1 MNIFF
6 QRLAQF
12 ITGHYRLLALASVT
26 LAIISVSLVL
36 RIEFKTD
43 MLDVLPS
50 NDPNITR
57 FKDFLEDFG
66 SADNLIIAIET
77 KDGNVF
83 EHIDVVENLAEKLTS
98 SEYVEYVD
106 YNALKFKPELLLKRF
121 PLFLGP
127 AESDELDKRLSQA
140 GMEEQ
145 LGKNRETLFSPVSS
159 PVAADLI
166 SKDPLDLGSI
176 VLKSISKK
184 GFSGQGGYYMDKGQT
199 MLLMF
204 VKPKKTA
211 RDMAFIEEFSTEMNS
226 IIGSALDGTEGVTIG
241 LTGPYAFAM
250 EAHSSLKDEIVT
262 NFITSSI
269 VIVLLF
275 QFVYRKRLLVLILTA
290 ITLTIALLY
299 TLAFAYAFFGGL
311 NMVSCVVIVMLMGM
325 GIDYIIHVFNR
336 WEEEYR
342 ASGDC
347 GKSLEAAF
355 TKVLPGVVVGSVTTS
370 LAFFSILFTDFKGM
384 YEFGIVAGIG
394 VLACLLTTVFF
405 MCPAAVLFAPRL
417 VSKSPSKRNLSKSA
431 GAVLRRPAL
440 FLSIGAAALII
451 SLIFIPELRFDSD
464 PESIGKSDSPVFA
477 LEKRISSAFK
487 TGENPLI
494 VVNESASSEELLSAY
509 DQLEFSLKRLEAES
523 KIGSYSS
530 LSLFLPP
537 PTQQRAAIERTDKR
551 LGAGELKGRFLK
563 ALKAN
568 GFKTGAYQ
576 KKYIEQVE
584 QAYNNK
590 SLITLSELEANS
602 DKKIRLFYNSERV
615 KTASYIFPK
624 EKWDDASI
632 KTVSD
637 EISKVPGTSITGA
650 PVMLRTLKNALIKD
664 ISIASAI
671 TYLVITFI
679 FWFQFKKLKW
689 TLAAQGSLLISFL
702 LTIGTMSILGIRFN
716 YINIGAVAL
725 ILGIGIDY
733 SVYTIQGYL
742 EKEGSCGEGTAKI
755 WKSVIMCA
763 LTTIAGF
770 GSLITMSFD
779 GISSLGAVITIGVLM
794 SLFTSL
800 LILPAMLSLIDNR
813 KTDA

>member
-6 QRLAQF
+6 HRLAQF
-12 ITGHYRLLALASVT
+12 IIGHYRLLALASVT
-26 LAIISVSLVL
+26 LAIVLASLVL

-83 EHIDVVENLAEKLTS
+83 EHIEVVEYLAEKLTS

-106 YNALKFKPELLLKRF
+106 YNALKSKPELLLKRF

-127 AESDELDKRLSQA
+127 AESDELDKRLSPA
-140 GMEEQ
+140 GMAEQ

-184 GFSGQGGYYMDKGQT
+184 GFSGQGGYYMDKEQT

-211 RDMAFIEEFSTEMNS
+211 RDMEFIEEFSTEMNS
-226 IIGSALDGTEGVTIG
+226 IIGAALDGTDGVTIG

-262 NFITSSI
+262 NFVTSSI
-269 VIVLLF
+269 IIILLF

-290 ITLTIALLY
+290 VTLAIALIY
-299 TLAFAYAFFGGL
+299 TLAFAYVFFGGL

-325 GIDYIIHVFNR
+325 GIDYIIHIFNR

-342 ASGDC
+342 ASGDRV
-347 GKSLEAAF
+347 KALEAAF
-355 TKVLPGVVVGSVTTS
+355 TRVLPGVVVGSVTTS

-394 VLACLLTTVFF
+394 VLACLLTMIFF
-405 MCPAAVLFAPRL
+405 MCPAAILLGPRL
-417 VSKSPSKRNLSKSA
+417 VSNSPLKQNLSKSA
-431 GAVLRRPAL
+431 GAVRRRPAL
-440 FLSIGAAALII
+440 FLSIGAAAVII
-451 SLIFIPELRFDSD
+451 SLIFIPKLRFDSD
-464 PESIGKSDSPVFA
+464 PESIGKSGSPVFA
-477 LEKRISSAFK
+477 LQKKISSAFD

-494 VVNESASSEELLSAY
+494 VVNEAASSEGLLSAY
-509 DQLEFSLKRLEAES
+509 DQLESSFKSLEAES

-537 PTQQRAAIERTDKR
+537 PSQQKAAIERTDKC
-551 LGAGELKGRFLK
+551 LEAGELKERFLK

-576 KKYIEQVE
+576 EKYIEQVA

-590 SLITLSELEANS
+590 SLITLSELKANS
-602 DKKIRLFYNSERV
+602 DKKIRLFYNPERF

-624 EKWDDASI
+624 EKWDDDSI

-650 PVMLRTLKNALIKD
+650 PVMLRTLKGALIKD
-664 ISIASAI
+664 ITIASGI
-671 TYLVITFI
+671 TYLIITFI
-679 FWFQFKKLKW
+679 IWFQFKKLKW
-689 TLAAQGSLLISFL
+689 TLAVQASLLITFL
-702 LTIGTMSILGIRFN
+702 LTVGAMSILGIRFN

-733 SVYTIQGYL
+733 SVYIMQGYI
-742 EKEGSCGEGTAKI
+742 ENEGNPGEGIEKI

-770 GSLITMSFD
+770 GSLITMSFE
-779 GISSLGAVITIGVLM
+779 GIASLGAVITIGVLM

-800 LILPAMLSLIDNR
+800 LLLPSLLSLIEKKKN
-813 KTDA
+813 